1 MSAATEL
8 MGRIR
13 RAKRIAKEEGRLDDP
28 DFQEWLEAAYEE
40 LNAESSRSYR
50 WYPAEIELGK
60 GQFGC

>member
-1 MSAATEL
+1 MSEVKRL

-28 DFQEWLEAAYEE
+28 DFQDWLEHAYEE
-40 LNAESSRSYR
+40 VATESSRSYR
-50 WYPAEIELGK
+50 WYPTGIELGK

>member
-1 MSAATEL
+1 MNDVKKL

-28 DFQEWLEAAYEE
+28 DFQEWLNAAYDE
-40 LNAESSRSYR
+40 LSAESVRMYR
-50 WYPAEIELGK
+50 WHPPEIELGK

>member
-1 MSAATEL
+1 MSEVKKL

-13 RAKRIAKEEGRLDDP
+13 RAKRIAKEEGRLDDS

-40 LNAESSRSYR
+40 LAAESSRSYR
-50 WYPAEIELGK
+50 WYEPEIELGK

>member
-1 MSAATEL
+1 MSDVKKL

-40 LNAESSRSYR
+40 LAAESSRSYR
-50 WYPAEIELGK
+50 WYAPEIELGK

>member
-1 MSAATEL
+1 VSDIKKM

-28 DFQEWLEAAYEE
+28 DFQDWLNAAYEE
-40 LNAESSRSYR
+40 LAAESTRSYR
-50 WYPAEIELGK
+50 WYEPEIQLGR